1 MDNNEYTNAP
11 DIQSPQQGYAQS
23 PPPQSQQQYTPPP
36 QRALSPQVAERRLF
50 KGRVEYMSVGLLI
63 YSFIITVVVIAD
75 MFAHYIFFAITSSGN
90 DDYKQKIEEYTE
102 TFTDSAGSMLA
113 GVLIGVVFLMLFFI
127 KALPVK
133 EIFKPH
139 SKMKITTLFML
150 IVVLMGVQIPF
161 MLIDPCVEWMFNLFG
176 LTIQD
181 AIDSATA
188 GSKTLSMFLYASFI
202 GPIVEEIV
210 YRGFAMHGLQRA
222 GCGKVTAMVLSS
234 MLFGIMHANPT
245 QSVFAFFVGLV
256 FSYAAI
262 EYGIG
267 WSILL
272 HITNN
277 FVFGDLLVFITK
289 PIPDKID
296 TILEYALFGAFTL
309 GGIIILIC
317 KRKYLANYVRENNSP
332 AKHYGWAFSCIAF
345 LLFILGNAG
354 LATLQIRMLK

>member
-1 MDNNEYTNAP
+1 MDNNGYINAP
-11 DIQSPQQGYAQS
+11 DPQQQGYAQA
-23 PPPQSQQQYTPPP
+23 PPPQYQQQYTPPP
-36 QRALSPQVAERRLF
+36 PHALPPHIAERRLF

-63 YSFIITVVVIAD
+63 YTFIINMVVIAD
-75 MFAHYIFFAITSSGN
+75 MIGHYIFFSIFSAN
-90 DDYKQKIEEYTE
+90 NEEYTQKIDAYNE
-102 TFTDSAGSMLA
+102 TFTDSAGSMLV

-139 SKMKITTLFML
+139 SKMKITTLMML

-277 FVFGDLLVFITK
+277 FVFGDLLIFITK

-345 LLFILGNAG
+345 LLFIIGNAG
-354 LATLQIRMLK
+354 LAMLQIRVLK